1 MTTAPVK
8 SLIDEQ
14 LDEVE
19 HRIAILGFG
28 LPFNE
33 LIGRK
38 REDLVRDLPQRLAP
52 TMKGGRIAV
61 RIRPLQPASATS
73 ACSSGTAP
81 FLPSHSSPS

>member
-1 MTTAPVK
+1 MTTPLVK
-8 SLIDEQ
+8 TLADEQ
-14 LDEVE
+14 LDDIER
-19 HRIAILGFG
+19 RIAILGFG

-61 RIRPLQPASATS
+61 RIRP
-73 ACSSGTAP
+73 
-81 FLPSHSSPS
+81 

>member
-8 SLIDEQ
+8 SLIDSQ
-14 LDEVE
+14 LDDIESK
-19 HRIAILGFG
+19 IAMLGFG

-52 TMKGGRIAV
+52 TIKGGRIAV
-61 RIRPLQPASATS
+61 RVRP
-73 ACSSGTAP
+73 
-81 FLPSHSSPS
+81 

>member
-8 SLIDEQ
+8 SLAEEN
-14 LDEVE
+14 LDDIER
-19 HRIAILGFG
+19 RIAILGFG

-52 TMKGGRIAV
+52 TMKGGGIAMRV
-61 RIRPLQPASATS
+61 RP
-73 ACSSGTAP
+73 
-81 FLPSHSSPS
+81 

>member
-1 MTTAPVK
+1 MTTSPVK
-8 SLIDEQ
+8 SLIDKQ
-14 LDEVE
+14 LDDIE

-52 TMKGGRIAV
+52 TIKGGRIAV
-61 RIRPLQPASATS
+61 RVRP
-73 ACSSGTAP
+73 
-81 FLPSHSSPS
+81 